1 MKRSNSILD
10 PPRGKRART
19 VVPTTSAKSDES
31 SRRRAGRVGN
41 GTESPSSK
49 NEAFHVRP
57 IVTTIVSN
65 ACERSYWL
73 PETTLMERYEIPVPK
88 WTASLSS
95 EWNKA
100 RRLLEAKL
108 ASDSLSF
115 TSEQVDHHP
124 KPFDSV
130 QIKRFYC
137 LHLPPCYD
145 GRLQPVESLFAIEK
159 MKSPIPNLLFFFKT
173 QAFLEKLMGEINVHI
188 LIVEDI
194 MLKDAS
200 SHVGSWK
207 QQSQPQLTLET

>member
-145 GRLQPVESLFAIEK
+145 GRLQPRHRKNEVANPQPFVLLQDPSL
-159 MKSPIPNLLFFFKT
+159 S
-173 QAFLEKLMGEINVHI
+173 GETNGRDNPSYYIDRRGYNAERCI
-188 LIVEDI
+188 QPCRIVEATVATPTD
-194 MLKDAS
+194 
-200 SHVGSWK
+200 
-207 QQSQPQLTLET
+207 T